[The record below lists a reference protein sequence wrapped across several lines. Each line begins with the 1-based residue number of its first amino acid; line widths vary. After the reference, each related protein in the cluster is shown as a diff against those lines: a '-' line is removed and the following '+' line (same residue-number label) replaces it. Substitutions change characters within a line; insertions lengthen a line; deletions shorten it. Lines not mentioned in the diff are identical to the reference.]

1 MNHVLLVGLGGFIG
15 SILRYWLSGL
25 TQRST
30 EVGFPIGTLA
40 VNVLGCLAV
49 GAVWSLVEY
58 RQWLT
63 PELRIFVTVGIL
75 GGFTTFS
82 AFSFETFVLIRDG
95 QYPWALANIVLNVV
109 LCIGAVIVGWMA
121 AKAIGGAS

>member
-1 MNHVLLVGLGGFIG
+1 MNHVILVGLGGFVG

-40 VNVLGCLAV
+40 VNVLGCLVV

-58 RQWLT
+58 RQWLS

-109 LCIGAVIVGWMA
+109 LCLGAVIVGWTV